1 MNPSRV
7 EKWQRWL
14 EPLQNDVTS
23 LQVNREIWN
32 CMAQTIDANP
42 DIPRSVALVFIRSN
56 YVTSQAVAIRR
67 LAEPSSRVVS
77 FAGLLTE
84 IAQCPEDLTAASVLP
99 ARSDRERPR
108 WEHEFAAGKSGGH
121 VDPAKVSDHLSTLG
135 ATVESI
141 KRYVDNQVAHR
152 DKQPMKDD
160 PTFNHLNAAIDY
172 LATLSQWCEGAL
184 LYADRIVMPIGLGD
198 IMAPFRVAW
207 LPPA

>member
-23 LQVNREIWN
+23 LHVNREIWN

-99 ARSDRERPR
+99 AGSARERPR

-135 ATVESI
+135 ATVGTGTL
-141 KRYVDNQVAHR
+141 YG
-152 DKQPMKDD
+152 
-160 PTFNHLNAAIDY
+160 PTFSITVREIPCHWGTNTARRAG
-172 LATLSQWCEGAL
+172 QE
-184 LYADRIVMPIGLGD
+184 VMSTTGQRT
-198 IMAPFRVAW
+198 AV
-207 LPPA
+207 